1 MAKYTG
7 ADCKICRREGCKL
20 FLKGERCLTKKC
32 SFERRPNVPG
42 VHGAARKKLTEY
54 GLQLR
59 EKQKVKRAYGLQEKQ
74 FRGYY
79 DKAKKMEGIAGENL
93 LILLERRID
102 NVVYRLGL
110 ANTRRQARQIVRHGH
125 IAVNGKRLDIP
136 SAMTYVGDVITVMEN
151 SRSKE
156 YFKGM
161 EETLATKAVPA
172 WLIQDAQNLGGKVDR
187 FPTREEIDV
196 PIEEH
201 LIVELYSK

>member
-1 MAKYTG
+1 MAIDRTPVLKR
-7 ADCKICRREGCKL
+7 CRSLGL
-20 FLKGERCLTKKC
+20 TPAFLGISKESHRQAK
-32 SFERRPNVPG
+32 RAN
-42 VHGAARKKLTEY
+42 RKKSEY
-54 GLQLR
+54 GIQLT
-59 EKQKVKRAYGLQEKQ
+59 EKQKAKFIYGLLEKQ

-79 DKAKKMEGIAGENL
+79 DRAKKMEGITGENL

-102 NVVYRLGL
+102 NVVFRLGL

-136 SAMTYVGDVITVMEN
+136 SALVKAGDVISVMEG

-161 EETLATKAVPA
+161 AETLAGKTVPA
-172 WLIQDAQNLGGKVDR
+172 WLIQDAENFGGKVDR
-187 FPTREEIDV
+187 YPTREEIDV

>member
-1 MAKYTG
+1 MAIDRTPVLKR
-7 ADCKICRREGCKL
+7 CRSLGL
-20 FLKGERCLTKKC
+20 TPAFLGITKESHRQAK
-32 SFERRPNVPG
+32 RAN
-42 VHGAARKKLTEY
+42 RKKSEY
-54 GLQLR
+54 GIQLT
-59 EKQKVKRAYGLQEKQ
+59 EKQKAKFIYGLLEKQ

-79 DKAKKMEGIAGENL
+79 DRAKKMEGITGENL

-102 NVVYRLGL
+102 NVVFRLGL

-136 SAMTYVGDVITVMEN
+136 SALVKAGDVISVMEG

-161 EETLATKAVPA
+161 AETLAGKTVPA
-172 WLIQDAQNLGGKVDR
+172 WLIQDAENLGGKVDR
-187 FPTREEIDV
+187 YPTREEIDV

>member
-1 MAKYTG
+1 MAIDRTPVLKR
-7 ADCKICRREGCKL
+7 CRSLGL
-20 FLKGERCLTKKC
+20 TPAFLGISKESHRQAK
-32 SFERRPNVPG
+32 RAN
-42 VHGAARKKLTEY
+42 RKKSEY
-54 GLQLR
+54 GIQLT
-59 EKQKVKRAYGLQEKQ
+59 EKQKAKFIYGLLEKQ

-79 DKAKKMEGIAGENL
+79 DRAKKMEGITGENL

-102 NVVYRLGL
+102 NVVFRLGL

-136 SAMTYVGDVITVMEN
+136 SALVKAGDVISVMEG

-156 YFKGM
+156 YFKAWLKLLPAK
-161 EETLATKAVPA
+161 TVPA
-172 WLIQDAQNLGGKVDR
+172 WLIQDAENLGGKVDR
-187 FPTREEIDV
+187 YPTREEIDV

>member
-1 MAKYTG
+1 MAIDRTPVLKR
-7 ADCKICRREGCKL
+7 CRSLEL
-20 FLKGERCLTKKC
+20 TPAFLGISKESHRQAK
-32 SFERRPNVPG
+32 RAN
-42 VHGAARKKLTEY
+42 RKKSEY
-54 GLQLR
+54 GIQLT
-59 EKQKVKRAYGLQEKQ
+59 EKQKAKFIYGLLEKQ

-79 DKAKKMEGIAGENL
+79 DRAKKMEGITGENL

-102 NVVYRLGL
+102 NVVFRLGL

-136 SAMTYVGDVITVMEN
+136 SALVKAGDVISVMEG

-161 EETLATKAVPA
+161 AETLAGKTVPA
-172 WLIQDAQNLGGKVDR
+172 WLIQDAENLGGKVDR
-187 FPTREEIDV
+187 YPTREEIDV

>member
-1 MAKYTG
+1 MAIDRTPVLKR
-7 ADCKICRREGCKL
+7 CRYLGL
-20 FLKGERCLTKKC
+20 TPAFLGISKESHRQAK
-32 SFERRPNVPG
+32 RAN
-42 VHGAARKKLTEY
+42 RKKSEY
-54 GLQLR
+54 GIQLT
-59 EKQKVKRAYGLQEKQ
+59 EKQKAKFIYGLLEKQ

-79 DKAKKMEGIAGENL
+79 DRAKKMEGITGENL

-102 NVVYRLGL
+102 NVVFRLGL

-136 SAMTYVGDVITVMEN
+136 STLVKAGDVISVMEG

-161 EETLATKAVPA
+161 AETLAGKTVPA
-172 WLIQDAQNLGGKVDR
+172 WLIQDAENLGGKVDR
-187 FPTREEIDV
+187 YPTREEIDV

>member
-1 MAKYTG
+1 MAIDRTPVLKR
-7 ADCKICRREGCKL
+7 CRSLGL
-20 FLKGERCLTKKC
+20 TPAFLGISKESHRQAK
-32 SFERRPNVPG
+32 RAN
-42 VHGAARKKLTEY
+42 RKKSEY
-54 GLQLR
+54 GIQLT
-59 EKQKVKRAYGLQEKQ
+59 EKQKAKFIYGLLEKQ

-79 DKAKKMEGIAGENL
+79 DRAKKMEGITGENL

-102 NVVYRLGL
+102 NVVFRLGL
-110 ANTRRQARQIVRHGH
+110 ANTRRQARQIGRHGH

-136 SAMTYVGDVITVMEN
+136 SALVKAGDVISVMEG

-161 EETLATKAVPA
+161 AETLAGKTVPA
-172 WLIQDAQNLGGKVDR
+172 WLIQDAENLGGKVDR
-187 FPTREEIDV
+187 YPTREEIDV

>member
-1 MAKYTG
+1 MAIDRTPVLKR
-7 ADCKICRREGCKL
+7 CRSLGL
-20 FLKGERCLTKKC
+20 APQFLGISKESKRQ
-32 SFERRPNVPG
+32 N
-42 VHGAARKKLTEY
+42 RKKSEY
-54 GLQLR
+54 GIQLT
-59 EKQKVKRAYGLQEKQ
+59 EKQKAKFIYGVLEKQ

-79 DKAKKMEGIAGENL
+79 DKAKKMEGITGENL

-102 NVVYRLGL
+102 NVVFRLGL

-136 SAMTYVGDVITVMEN
+136 SALVKAGDVVTVMEN
-151 SRSKE
+151 SRAKE

-161 EETLATKAVPA
+161 DETLATKAVPA
-172 WLIQDAQNLGGKVDR
+172 WLVLDAANLSGKVDR

-201 LIVELYSK
+201 FIVELYSK

>member
-1 MAKYTG
+1 MAIDRTPVLKR
-7 ADCKICRREGCKL
+7 CRSLGL
-20 FLKGERCLTKKC
+20 TPAFLGISKESHRQAK
-32 SFERRPNVPG
+32 RAN
-42 VHGAARKKLTEY
+42 RKKSEY
-54 GLQLR
+54 GIQLT
-59 EKQKVKRAYGLQEKQ
+59 EKQKAKFIYGLLEKQ

-79 DKAKKMEGIAGENL
+79 DRAKKMEGITGENL

-102 NVVYRLGL
+102 NVVFRLGL

-136 SAMTYVGDVITVMEN
+136 SALVKAVDVISVMEG

-161 EETLATKAVPA
+161 AETLAGKTVPA
-172 WLIQDAQNLGGKVDR
+172 WLIQDAENLGGKVDR
-187 FPTREEIDV
+187 YPTREEIDV

>member
-1 MAKYTG
+1 MAIDRTPVLKR
-7 ADCKICRREGCKL
+7 CRSLGL
-20 FLKGERCLTKKC
+20 SPAFLGISKESNRQV
-32 SFERRPNVPG
+32 RRQN
-42 VHGAARKKLTEY
+42 RKKSEY
-54 GLQLR
+54 GIQLT
-59 EKQKVKRAYGLQEKQ
+59 EKQKAKFIYGVLEKQ

-125 IAVNGKRLDIP
+125 IAVNGNRLDIP

-151 SRSKE
+151 SRGKE

>member
-1 MAKYTG
+1 MAIDRTPVLKR
-7 ADCKICRREGCKL
+7 CRSLGL
-20 FLKGERCLTKKC
+20 TPAFLGISKESHRQAK
-32 SFERRPNVPG
+32 RAN
-42 VHGAARKKLTEY
+42 RKKSEY
-54 GLQLR
+54 GIQLT
-59 EKQKVKRAYGLQEKQ
+59 EKQKAKFIYGLLEKQ

-79 DKAKKMEGIAGENL
+79 DRAKKMEGITGENL

-102 NVVYRLGL
+102 NVVFRLGL

-136 SAMTYVGDVITVMEN
+136 SALVRAGDVISVMEG

-161 EETLATKAVPA
+161 AETLAGKTVPA
-172 WLIQDAQNLGGKVDR
+172 WLIQDAENLGGKVDR
-187 FPTREEIDV
+187 YPTREEIDV

>member
-1 MAKYTG
+1 MAIDRTPVLKR
-7 ADCKICRREGCKL
+7 CRSLGL
-20 FLKGERCLTKKC
+20 SPAFLGISKESNRQV
-32 SFERRPNVPG
+32 RRQN
-42 VHGAARKKLTEY
+42 RKKSEY
-54 GLQLR
+54 GIQLT
-59 EKQKVKRAYGLQEKQ
+59 EKQKAKFIYGVLEKQ

-136 SAMTYVGDVITVMEN
+136 SAMTHVGDVITVMEN
-151 SRSKE
+151 SRGKE

>member
-1 MAKYTG
+1 MAIDRTPVLKR
-7 ADCKICRREGCKL
+7 CRSLGL
-20 FLKGERCLTKKC
+20 APAFLGISKESKRQARRQRGKK
-32 SFERRPNVPG
+32 S
-42 VHGAARKKLTEY
+42 EY
-54 GLQLR
+54 GIQLT
-59 EKQKVKRAYGLQEKQ
+59 EKQKAKFIYGVLEKQ

-79 DKAKKMEGIAGENL
+79 DKAKKMEGITGENL

-102 NVVYRLGL
+102 NVVFRLGL

-125 IAVNGKRLDIP
+125 IA
-136 SAMTYVGDVITVMEN
+136 SALVKVGDVVSVMEN
-151 SRSKE
+151 SRAKE

-161 EETLATKAVPA
+161 DETLATKAVPA
-172 WLIQDAQNLGGKVDR
+172 WLVQDAANFGGKVDR

>member
-1 MAKYTG
+1 MAIDRTPVLKR
-7 ADCKICRREGCKL
+7 CRSLGLAPAFMGISKESNRQAKRQRG
-20 FLKGERCLTKKC
+20 KK
-32 SFERRPNVPG
+32 S
-42 VHGAARKKLTEY
+42 EY
-54 GLQLR
+54 GIQLT
-59 EKQKVKRAYGLQEKQ
+59 EKQKAKFIYGVLEKQ

-79 DKAKKMEGIAGENL
+79 DKAKKWKVSLVKNL
-93 LILLERRID
+93 LNLLERRID
-102 NVVYRLGL
+102 NVVFRLGM

-136 SAMTYVGDVITVMEN
+136 SAFVKVGDVISVMES

-172 WLIQDAQNLGGKVDR
+172 WLVLDAANLSGKVDR

>member
-1 MAKYTG
+1 MAIDRTPVLKR
-7 ADCKICRREGCKL
+7 CRSLGL
-20 FLKGERCLTKKC
+20 TPAFLGISKESHRQAK
-32 SFERRPNVPG
+32 RAN
-42 VHGAARKKLTEY
+42 RKKSEY
-54 GLQLR
+54 GIQLT
-59 EKQKVKRAYGLQEKQ
+59 EKQKAKFIYGLLEKQ

-79 DKAKKMEGIAGENL
+79 DRAKKMEGITGENL

-102 NVVYRLGL
+102 NVVFRLGL

-136 SAMTYVGDVITVMEN
+136 SALVKAGDVISVMEG

-161 EETLATKAVPA
+161 AETLAGKTVPA
-172 WLIQDAQNLGGKVDR
+172 WLIQDAENLGGKVDR
-187 FPTREEIDV
+187 YPTREEIDV

-201 LIVELYSK
+201 LIVELYSKK

>member
-1 MAKYTG
+1 MAIDRTPVLKR
-7 ADCKICRREGCKL
+7 CRSLGL
-20 FLKGERCLTKKC
+20 TPAFLGISKESHRQAKC
-32 SFERRPNVPG
+32 AN
-42 VHGAARKKLTEY
+42 RKKSEY
-54 GLQLR
+54 GIQLT
-59 EKQKVKRAYGLQEKQ
+59 EKQKAKFIYGLLEKQ

-79 DKAKKMEGIAGENL
+79 DRAKKMEGITGENL

-102 NVVYRLGL
+102 NVVFRLGL

-136 SAMTYVGDVITVMEN
+136 SALVKAGDVISVMEG

-161 EETLATKAVPA
+161 AETLAGKTVPA
-172 WLIQDAQNLGGKVDR
+172 WLIQDAENLGGKVDR
-187 FPTREEIDV
+187 YPTREEIDV

>member
-1 MAKYTG
+1 MAIDRTPVLKR
-7 ADCKICRREGCKL
+7 CRSLGL
-20 FLKGERCLTKKC
+20 TPAFLGISKESHRQAK
-32 SFERRPNVPG
+32 RAN
-42 VHGAARKKLTEY
+42 RKKSEY
-54 GLQLR
+54 GIQLT
-59 EKQKVKRAYGLQEKQ
+59 EKQKAKFIYGLLEKQ

-79 DKAKKMEGIAGENL
+79 DRAKKMEGITGENL

-102 NVVYRLGL
+102 NVVFRLGL

-136 SAMTYVGDVITVMEN
+136 SALVKAGDVISVMEG

-161 EETLATKAVPA
+161 AETLAGRTVPT
-172 WLIQDAQNLGGKVDR
+172 WLIQDAENLGGKVDR
-187 FPTREEIDV
+187 YPTREEIDV

>member
-1 MAKYTG
+1 MAIDRTPVLKR
-7 ADCKICRREGCKL
+7 CRSLGL
-20 FLKGERCLTKKC
+20 TPAFLGISKESHRQAK
-32 SFERRPNVPG
+32 RAN
-42 VHGAARKKLTEY
+42 RKKSEY
-54 GLQLR
+54 GIQLT
-59 EKQKVKRAYGLQEKQ
+59 EKQKAKFIYGLLEKQ

-79 DKAKKMEGIAGENL
+79 DRAKKMEGITGENL

-102 NVVYRLGL
+102 NVVFRLGL

-136 SAMTYVGDVITVMEN
+136 SALVKAGDVISVMEG

-161 EETLATKAVPA
+161 AETLAGKTVPA
-172 WLIQDAQNLGGKVDR
+172 WLVQDAENLGGKVDR
-187 FPTREEIDV
+187 YPTREEIDV

>member
-1 MAKYTG
+1 MAIDRTPVLKR
-7 ADCKICRREGCKL
+7 CRSLGL
-20 FLKGERCLTKKC
+20 SPAFLGISKESNRQV
-32 SFERRPNVPG
+32 RRQN
-42 VHGAARKKLTEY
+42 RKKSEY
-54 GLQLR
+54 GIQLT
-59 EKQKVKRAYGLQEKQ
+59 EKQKAKFIYGVLEKQ

-93 LILLERRID
+93 LILLERRI
-102 NVVYRLGL
+102 
-110 ANTRRQARQIVRHGH
+110 
-125 IAVNGKRLDIP
+125 
-136 SAMTYVGDVITVMEN
+136 TVMEN
-151 SRSKE
+151 SRGKE

>member
-1 MAKYTG
+1 MAIDRTPVLKR
-7 ADCKICRREGCKL
+7 CRSLGL
-20 FLKGERCLTKKC
+20 TPAFLGISKESHRQAK
-32 SFERRPNVPG
+32 RAN
-42 VHGAARKKLTEY
+42 RKKSEY
-54 GLQLR
+54 GIQLT
-59 EKQKVKRAYGLQEKQ
+59 EKQKAKFIYGLLEKQ

-79 DKAKKMEGIAGENL
+79 DRAKKMEGITGENL

-102 NVVYRLGL
+102 NVVFRLGL

-136 SAMTYVGDVITVMEN
+136 SALVKAGDVISVMEG

-161 EETLATKAVPA
+161 AEPLAGKTVPA
-172 WLIQDAQNLGGKVDR
+172 WLIQDAENLGGKVDR
-187 FPTREEIDV
+187 YPTREEIDV